1 MSGAGTLSP
10 RSGTTVTFTAGDK
23 TKSVT
28 ITASTRTCS
37 CSITFTIV
45 KPRSW
50 TQKLIPGTV
59 GHEAGRPH
67 CRWKGTWFV
76 HPNDVNFYNV
86 QVREKDSQYVG
97 RGSYTPFTGDWHSEN
112 FIPDEGPDSWSRI
125 TSHTDADGSE
135 AAIEDVI
142 DTGDPGEEWTGAAP
156 PFNVGYGYFP
166 ITMQWRVIRRGVDGS
181 IVGKGAA
188 IDFPTTLQEDE
199 IVDED
204 GLCVSSKGGTIVT
217 MTLSGHCFATFNGRR
232 VAI

>member
-1 MSGAGTLSP
+1 MTKRKASQSPLALERAVARSLLQLS
-10 RSGTTVTFTAGDK
+10 SQA
-23 TKSVT
+23 
-28 ITASTRTCS
+28 
-37 CSITFTIV
+37 
-45 KPRSW
+45 SW

-59 GHEAGRPH
+59 GHETVTTSLPLER
-67 CRWKGTWFV
+67 
-76 HPNDVNFYNV
+76 DVVCPPKRRQFL
-86 QVREKDSQYVG
+86 QCASPGER
-97 RGSYTPFTGDWHSEN
+97 FTDTSGEAPIHHSLVIGIQRI